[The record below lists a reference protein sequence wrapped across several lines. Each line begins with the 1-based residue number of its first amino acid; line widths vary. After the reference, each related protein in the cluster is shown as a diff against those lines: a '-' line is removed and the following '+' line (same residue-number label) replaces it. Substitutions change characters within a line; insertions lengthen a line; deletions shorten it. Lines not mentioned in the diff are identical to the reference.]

1 MSVCVRSFHI
11 LYYSSLEQN
20 NVSFMSNIKINKMTL
35 QFICCSC
42 HLTTQTTS
50 ATTQISKTK
59 TFQKHDMTEKTKMF
73 QL

>member
-1 MSVCVRSFHI
+1 
-11 LYYSSLEQN
+11 
-20 NVSFMSNIKINKMTL
+20 MSNIKINKMTL